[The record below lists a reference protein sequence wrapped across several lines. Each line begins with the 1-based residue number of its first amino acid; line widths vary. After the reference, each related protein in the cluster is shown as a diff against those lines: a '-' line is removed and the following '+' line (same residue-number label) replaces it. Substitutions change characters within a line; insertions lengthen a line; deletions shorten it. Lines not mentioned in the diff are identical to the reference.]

1 MICELRFE
9 DDGLFFFKQKKEVV
23 QSGPSFFIISKPVN
37 YVCFRNILITI
48 LYFHTGYERRLT
60 GNFYQVKRFFQF
72 HASFA
77 LYTVRDFEWRTL

>member
-1 MICELRFE
+1 MISELRFE
-9 DDGLFFFKQKKEVV
+9 DEEEQKRKSFKVGLPFL
-23 QSGPSFFIISKPVN
+23 SSKPVN
-37 YVCFRNILITI
+37 YVCVCFRNILITI